1 MYIRNMKKAAF
12 SLENFMFDKV
22 FIDSD
27 KYTGEKF
34 KIDFEPS
41 GTFKKSENK
50 YELNLVFK
58 ALHDETNKDNFF
70 LLVNCKATF
79 DFNEDTKVVGI
90 PDYFYK
96 NSIAIVYPFIRSF
109 ISSLTLQANVK
120 LILLPTMNLSS
131 LEAPLKANT
140 IIEE

>member
-1 MYIRNMKKAAF
+1 MKKAAF
-12 SLENFMFDKV
+12 SLETFVFNQV

-27 KYTGEKF
+27 KYTGGKF
-34 KIDFEPS
+34 NIDFNAS
-41 GTFKKSENK
+41 GIFTKSENK

-58 ALHDETNKDNFF
+58 ALHDETDQENYFVK
-70 LLVNCKATF
+70 VNCKALF
-79 DFNEDTKVVGI
+79 DFNEETREEGI
-90 PDYFYK
+90 PDYFYR

-140 IIEE
+140 RFID

>member
-1 MYIRNMKKAAF
+1 MKKAAF
-12 SLENFMFDKV
+12 SLETIVFNQV

-34 KIDFEPS
+34 KIDFNAS
-41 GTFKKSENK
+41 GIYFKSDNK
-50 YELNLVFK
+50 YELNLIFK
-58 ALHDETNKDNFF
+58 ALHDESDKDNFF
-70 LLVNCKATF
+70 VRVNCKAF
-79 DFNEDTKVVGI
+79 FVFNTDTIELGI
-90 PDYFYK
+90 PDYFYS

>member
-1 MYIRNMKKAAF
+1 MKKAAF
-12 SLENFMFDKV
+12 SLETFQFNQV

-34 KIDFEPS
+34 KIDFFAS
-41 GTFKKSENK
+41 GVYNKSENK
-50 YELNLVFK
+50 FELNLVFK
-58 ALHDETNKDNFF
+58 ALHDEADKENYFVR
-70 LLVNCKATF
+70 VNCKAIF
-79 DFNEDTKVVGI
+79 EFNEDTIEVGI
-90 PDYFYK
+90 PDYFYR

-131 LEAPLKANT
+131 LEAPLKENT
-140 IIEE
+140 IIKE

>member
-1 MYIRNMKKAAF
+1 MKKAAF
-12 SLENFMFDKV
+12 SLETFVFNQV

-34 KIDFEPS
+34 QIDFNAS
-41 GTFKKSENK
+41 GIYRKSDNK
-50 YELNLVFK
+50 YELSLVFK
-58 ALHDETNKDNFF
+58 ALHDESQKENFF
-70 LLVNCKATF
+70 VRVNCKAIF
-79 DFNEDTKVVGI
+79 DFNDDTKELGI
-90 PDYFYK
+90 PDYFYR

-131 LEAPLKANT
+131 LEAPLKENT
-140 IIEE
+140 VIIE